1 MLYAVLNENNKCIY
15 VTNVTTGEEN
25 YISIGED
32 AKSTEYIGKMYDKE
46 RQKWYSTPQP
56 TNEEIIEEI
65 KKNQADI
72 IDSYTLELIE
82 RGVI

>member
-32 AKSTEYIGKMYDKE
+32 VKSTDYIGKFYDPKN
-46 RQKWYSTPQP
+46 QKWYSASQP
-56 TNEEIIEEI
+56 TNEDVLTAVS
-65 KKNQADI
+65 KSTQDI
-72 IDSYTLELIE
+72 IDEYTMELIE
-82 RGVI
+82 QGIL

>member
-32 AKSTEYIGKMYDKE
+32 AKSTDYIGKIYDRE
-46 RQKWYSTPQP
+46 NQKWYSTPQP

>member
-32 AKSTEYIGKMYDKE
+32 AKSTDYIWKFYDRKN
-46 RQKWYSTPQP
+46 QKWYSTPQP

>member
-32 AKSTEYIGKMYDKE
+32 VKSTDYIGKIYDRE
-46 RQKWYSTPQP
+46 NQKWYSTPQP

>member
-32 AKSTEYIGKMYDKE
+32 AKSTDYIGKIYDRE
-46 RQKWYSTPQP
+46 NQKWYSTPQP

-82 RGVI
+82 GGVI